1 MDQVLKDKTQ
11 AVSIPET
18 GTETQND
25 ETKKMITM
33 TKKMTLTKMMTVK
46 MMTTMKSTIARKM
59 TIWRIL

>member
-1 MDQVLKDKTQ
+1 MDQVLKDKMQ

-18 GTETQND
+18 GTETRND
-25 ETKKMITM
+25 ETKTMITM
-33 TKKMTLTKMMTVK
+33 TKMTLTKMMIVK

>member
-1 MDQVLKDKTQ
+1 MDQMLKDKTE

-25 ETKKMITM
+25 EIKKMITM
-33 TKKMTLTKMMTVK
+33 TKTTLTKMMIVK

-59 TIWRIL
+59 TIWRTS